1 MYIESIVSPMDCP
14 LEKDSCWGCWGCEY
28 CDHAGTDIDRGFLFI
43 HCLYKEEEND

>member
-14 LEKDSCWGCWGCEY
+14 LEKDSCWECEY